1 MITEGPLTEVS
12 SQPVTT
18 LREPCEKASPV
29 RSDSSRGGMYNED
42 ILNLQFQEFNGKLCR
57 ATEYFSL
64 VLKADNKFNPKFWR
78 GHILCNHIYIIT
90 YTHSE

>member
-1 MITEGPLTEVS
+1 
-12 SQPVTT
+12 
-18 LREPCEKASPV
+18 
-29 RSDSSRGGMYNED
+29 MYNED

-90 YTHSE
+90 YTHSEWNTYIERNGIFQNLDINIKY